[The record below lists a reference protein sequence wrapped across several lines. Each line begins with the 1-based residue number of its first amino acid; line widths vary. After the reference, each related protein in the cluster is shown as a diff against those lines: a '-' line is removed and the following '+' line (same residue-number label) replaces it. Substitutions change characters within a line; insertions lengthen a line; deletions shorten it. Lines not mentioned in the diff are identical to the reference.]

1 MIYLVTALLSEARPL
16 IEYYDLKH
24 DHQSLKISL
33 YKSDEVVL
41 VVSGMGKIKTAIST
55 GVVLSKEENIERV
68 VIADIGI
75 AGAPDKYEIGHLFLV
90 NQIMDESTQRAYYPD
105 IFVKHSLKEEKL
117 VTADKPHLNGEDG
130 DYMVDMEASGFFEAA
145 NIYLPPSQI
154 GCLKVV
160 SDHKKNVKLNREM
173 VSELIR
179 NRMPEMDEYIRS
191 WHSLITDQE
200 KEILNIDDRQLIVS
214 LKDHLHLTTTQFR
227 QLEKLATKY
236 KIESDNLDI
245 LRGFQELKARTK
257 NERNGIF
264 ERIRTV
270 LR

>member
-1 MIYLVTALLSEARPL
+1 LIYLVTALFSEARPL

-33 YKSDEVVL
+33 YKSDDVVL
-41 VVSGMGKIKTAIST
+41 VVGGLGKIKTAVST
-55 GVVLSKEENIERV
+55 GIALSKEEDTGRV
-68 VIADIGI
+68 VIANIGI
-75 AGAPDKYEIGHLFLV
+75 AGAPGNYEIGHLCLV
-90 NQIMDESTQRAYYPD
+90 NQIVDESTQRSYYPD

-117 VTADKPHLNGEDG
+117 VTVDKPHLNGEVG

-145 NIYLPPSQI
+145 NVYLPPSQI

-160 SDHKKNVKLNREM
+160 SDHKKNVKLTREL

-179 NRMPEMDEYIRS
+179 NRMQEMDEYLRS

-200 KEILNIDDRQLIVS
+200 KEVLNIDDRQLIVS
-214 LKDHLHLTTTQFR
+214 LKDHLHLTATQFR

-236 KIESDNLDI
+236 KNEADNLDI